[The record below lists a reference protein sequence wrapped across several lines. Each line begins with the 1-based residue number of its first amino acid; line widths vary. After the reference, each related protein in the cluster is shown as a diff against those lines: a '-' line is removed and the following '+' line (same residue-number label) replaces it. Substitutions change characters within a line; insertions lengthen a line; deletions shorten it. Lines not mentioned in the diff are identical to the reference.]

1 MGPDVST
8 GQARLTP
15 DPRRVSHP
23 ISLTSGA
30 APDISFLAWTIEPA
44 VVIPVVTAATLYV
57 RGWATLARRM
67 PERFGAGR
75 LIAVMAGL
83 ATVIIAL
90 SSPLDALNH
99 QLLLAHMIQ
108 HFLLMAVAPPLLW
121 MGAPVAPMLLG
132 LPRPLRRRV
141 AIALA
146 SRPLRRLT
154 HRLAD
159 PRVAWAAFVIA
170 FWTWHVPALYG
181 LGLGSDSW
189 HHVQHA
195 CFFAT
200 AMLFW
205 RPVILPWP
213 ARSSWPRWAMI
224 PYLALAELQNSTLAA
239 ILTFADRV
247 IYPAYETL
255 PRQWNITA
263 LEDQSIA
270 GVIMWVPGSLA
281 FVLPML
287 WLIVTA
293 VVASP
298 SDRVGARAR

>member
-23 ISLTSGA
+23 ISLVAGA
-30 APDISFLAWTIEPA
+30 APDISLLSWTIEPT
-44 VVIPVVTAATLYV
+44 VVIPVVAAATLYV

-75 LIAVMAGL
+75 LIAAMAGL
-83 ATVIIAL
+83 ATVIVAL
-90 SSPLDALNH
+90 SSPLDALGH

-121 MGAPVAPMLLG
+121 MGAPVAPLLLG
-132 LPRPLRRRV
+132 LPRPIRRRV

-146 SRPLRRLT
+146 SRPLRQLT
-154 HRLAD
+154 HLLAD

>member
-1 MGPDVST
+1 
-8 GQARLTP
+8 
-15 DPRRVSHP
+15 VSHP

-30 APDISFLAWTIEPA
+30 APEISFLAWTIEPA

-57 RGWATLARRM
+57 RGWATLAHRT

-83 ATVIIAL
+83 ATVIVAL
-90 SSPLDALNH
+90 SSPLDALGH

-132 LPRPLRRRV
+132 LPRPIRRRV

-146 SRPLRRLT
+146 SRPLLRLT
-154 HRLAD
+154 HLLAD
-159 PRVAWAAFVIA
+159 PRVSWAAFVIA
-170 FWTWHVPALYG
+170 FWVWHIPALYDRS
-181 LGLGSDSW
+181 LGSDSW

-200 AMLFW
+200 ALLFW

-293 VVASP
+293 VVASS

>member
-1 MGPDVST
+1 
-8 GQARLTP
+8 
-15 DPRRVSHP
+15 VSHP
-23 ISLTSGA
+23 VSLISGA
-30 APDISFLAWTIEPA
+30 APDISLLSWTIEPA
-44 VVIPVVTAATLYV
+44 VVIPVVAAATLYV
-57 RGWATLARRM
+57 RGWRTLARRM
-67 PERFGAGR
+67 PERIGAGR

-83 ATVIIAL
+83 ATVIVAL
-90 SSPLDALNH
+90 SSPLAALGH

-108 HFLLMAVAPPLLW
+108 HLLLMAIAPALLW
-121 MGAPVAPMLLG
+121 IGAPVAPMLRG
-132 LPRPLRRRV
+132 LPRPMRRTA

-146 SRPLRRLT
+146 SKPVRQLT
-154 HRLAD
+154 HLLAD
-159 PRVAWAAFVIA
+159 PRVGWAAFVIA
-170 FWTWHVPALYG
+170 FWMWHIPALYD

-200 AMLFW
+200 ALLFW

-213 ARSSWPRWAMI
+213 ARSPWPRWAMI

-298 SDRVGARAR
+298 SDQVGARAR